1 MSEAENK
8 SLNFIEE
15 IIEEDLRLGKN
26 NGKVIT
32 RFPPEPNGYLHIGHS
47 KAICLNFILAQKYN
61 GKCNLRFDDSN
72 PETEDMEYVNAIQKD
87 IKWLGFGWNGEP
99 KYASDYFEQ
108 LYEWALKLIRE
119 GNAYVCDLSAE
130 EIAATRGTPTQPG
143 KESPYRNRSVE
154 ENLDL
159 FERMKNGEF
168 PDGSKIL
175 RAKIDMASP
184 NMHFRDP
191 AMYRI
196 KHAGHYRTGDKWCIY
211 PTYDYTHGQ
220 SDFIENITHSLCT
233 LEFEVHRP
241 LYDWFLDKITSETD
255 RPQQIEFA
263 RLNLNY
269 TIMSKRKMLKLLN
282 EGFVSGWDDPRMPT
296 ISALRRRGY
305 TPESIRKF
313 AEIVGVAKRENLID
327 VALLEHCIR
336 EDLNKKAPRVMVVTR
351 PIRIIIENY
360 SDDKVEWLKS
370 ENNPE
375 DENAGTR
382 EIPFSNELFIEETDF
397 MEEAPKKFFRLYPG
411 NEVRLKNGYIIKCTG
426 FKKDEKT
433 GKITEVYCT
442 YDPDTKSGEGSA
454 QRKVKATLHWV
465 SAKHALDVQLRL
477 YDRLFLKED
486 PEETEEEKDFT
497 ANINP
502 NSLEIIT
509 GKAEPGLNNAV
520 PGEQY
525 QFQRIGYF
533 CVDKDTR
540 PGHIVFNRT
549 VTLRDNWSKILNK

>member
-87 IKWLGFGWNGEP
+87 IKWLGFGWDGEP